1 MWLTGRAR
9 PRACTPWA
17 RLEGDALDR
26 DWVLVGVLSVTV
38 TVSYGVLM
46 YAFPVMLAPMQAELG
61 WPSALLTAG
70 FSAAALAAGIA
81 AIPVGRW
88 IDRYGPRAVMTT
100 GSAAAVVLLL
110 AWSRVHDPVH
120 YVLVW
125 IGLGACMAAVFYEPA
140 FAVVARRFRTH
151 RARALS
157 IITLTG
163 AFASTVFVPLASW
176 LVVAAGW
183 RTAVVWLAVA
193 LGTLT
198 ILPHGLLPHT
208 RATNDECSDDAGD
221 SAADS
226 NGAVAA
232 RDAFRGGTDSTN
244 SVAARDAFGSA
255 EFRWLVAAFFLSTIA
270 NFAVAVHL
278 IPLLLERGFTVA
290 AAATALAL
298 LGLAKLPG
306 RAIVA
311 PLTSRRSA
319 RAALVIVLAVQV
331 IGLVALSVLEDAVGA
346 WIFIALFGAG
356 DGAST
361 PARAEAIAEL
371 FGSTEYGRIG
381 GVVGS
386 VLSLGRFVAP
396 AGASLIHSVLGG
408 YAGVMWILVL
418 VVVAA
423 AVAMTRVRRERP
435 MIRKAGDEAAASF
448 CGMCRLPV

>member
-1 MWLTGRAR
+1 MRLTGRAR
-9 PRACTPWA
+9 PRTCTPSGPV
-17 RLEGDALDR
+17 EGDGLDR

-70 FSAAALAAGIA
+70 FSAAVLAAGIA
-81 AIPVGRW
+81 AIPIGRW
-88 IDRYGPRAVMTT
+88 IDRFGPRVVMTT

-140 FAVVARRFRTH
+140 FAVIVRRFRTH

-157 IITLTG
+157 IITLAG
-163 AFASTVFVPLASW
+163 ALASTVFVPLASW

-208 RATNDECSDDAGD
+208 RAANDEHCAGTSDSSATVAARDASCSGM
-221 SAADS
+221 SS
-226 NGAVAA
+226 TTSVAA
-232 RDAFRGGTDSTN
+232 RDAFR
-244 SVAARDAFGSA
+244 RA
-255 EFRWLVAAFFLSTIA
+255 EFRWLATAFFLSTIA

-278 IPLLLERGFTVA
+278 IPLLLERGFTAA

-319 RAALVIVLAVQV
+319 RAALIIVLAVQA
-331 IGLVALSVLEDAVGA
+331 IGLVALSVLEDAVGT

-361 PARAEAIAEL
+361 PARAEAIAEQ
-371 FGSTEYGRIG
+371 FGSAEYGRIG
-381 GVVGS
+381 GVVGF

-396 AGASLIHSVLGG
+396 AGASLIHALGG
-408 YAGVMWILVL
+408 YAGVIRILVL

-423 AVAMTRVRRERP
+423 ALAMTRVRREGPASRRVGED
-435 MIRKAGDEAAASF
+435 MAASF
-448 CGMCRLPV
+448 CDVCRLPV